1 MYKWYHDSAV
11 CYVYL
16 SDVPCRIL
24 DTTNQEIPVDSFL
37 SSRWFT
43 RGWTFQ
49 ELLAPRVLVFFS
61 ANGDEIGDRKH
72 FAESIA
78 RQTQIPRNVIE
89 NSRAAWRYN
98 AESVIRWTMH
108 RKTKREE
115 DAAYSILGVLGVQMP
130 LIYGEGKTKAF
141 TRLRHEI
148 DRYRFQRRFI
158 SAVVPFL
165 LEIAGQRAVR
175 KQRIF
180 DSDADTDNY

>member
-1 MYKWYHDSAV
+1 MYKWYHDSAI

-24 DTTNQEIPVDSFL
+24 DSTRQEVPADSFL

-61 ANGDEIGDRKH
+61 ADGEKIGDRNV
-72 FAESIA
+72 FSDGIA

-89 NSRAAWRYN
+89 NSRKAWIFN
-98 AESVIRWTMH
+98 AESVIRWTLH

-115 DAAYSILGVLGVQMP
+115 DAAYSLLGVLGVQMP
-130 LIYGEGKTKAF
+130 LIYGEGKTRAF
-141 TRLRHEI
+141 TRLRNEI
-148 DRYRFQRRFI
+148 DHSRFQRRLH
-158 SAVVPFL
+158 SVAAPRMLELAGKTAVW
-165 LEIAGQRAVR
+165 Q
-175 KQRIF
+175 Q
-180 DSDADTDNY
+180 